1 MKSTFILGSV
11 LALLS
16 QAPAVAQSTKLQA
29 LEQKILQEGLAL
41 YESERAS
48 WVATDLLMAQKPDMT
63 GMIGYLSYADEDSV
77 RTVFF
82 QQTADQESFTA
93 RYSFSFP
100 RTAIQPAT
108 GRRFAARPAS
118 AREQMLF
125 TQRLQV
131 MEELESGRVAGK
143 PYLFPKNTRPNV
155 VLLEQPAGTR
165 AYVLA
170 GPQEGG
176 VLPIGND
183 LLMSFSTA
191 GKLTKVERLHNS
203 YLAMR
208 MPEDGTTVEGGMHT
222 HLPAHP
228 YITPTDICSL
238 LLYAEAFP
246 APQHYVMGS
255 DYVSVFNIPQRR
267 LTLLTKKAFDKMYDS
282 K

>member
-1 MKSTFILGSV
+1 MKILSLSSLLLLLTSASG
-11 LALLS
+11 LA
-16 QAPAVAQSTKLQA
+16 QTNKLRA
-29 LEQKILQEGLAL
+29 LEQEILQEGLAL

-48 WVATDLLMAQKPDMT
+48 WVATDLLMAQRPDMT
-63 GMIGYLSYADEDSV
+63 GMVGYLSYADGDSL

-82 QQTADQESFTA
+82 HKQPDRESFTA

-108 GRRFAARPAS
+108 GRQFAARPAS
-118 AREQMLF
+118 AREQLLF

-143 PYLFPKNTRPNV
+143 PHLFPKNTRPNV

-165 AYVLA
+165 AYVLV

-191 GKLTKVERLHNS
+191 GKLAKVERLHNS

-238 LLYAEAFP
+238 LLYEEAFP
-246 APQHYVMGS
+246 AKQHYVMGS
-255 DYVSVFNIPQRR
+255 NYVSVFDIPERR
-267 LTLLTKKAFDKMYDS
+267 LTFITKKAFDKIASS